1 MQNWTTECDVIVVGS
16 GGGALTGA
24 YTAAAQGLKTVI
36 LEKTARFGGTS
47 AYSGAAIWLAGTSVQ
62 ERAGIGDSLE
72 KARTYLRA
80 LLGDHE
86 LERQEAFVDTAPAVV
101 ELLEKDP
108 NIEFEWRPFPDY
120 YKRPGRMDSGRA
132 INPINLPCSDIGEL
146 RHLIRPEPGIDR
158 AGGAQP
164 EETLIG
170 GRALIGRL
178 LLALEGT
185 GHAVLHNNTPAR
197 SLIVDGERVA
207 GVHATNPHGES
218 IRIKA
223 KYGVLLAAGGI
234 EGSSEMRT
242 ANKTPGKAQW
252 SMGPQGAN
260 TGDLVN
266 AAVEIGAATDLLDEA
281 WWCPG
286 VEMPDGRGAFMVGLR
301 GGIVVDAQGERYLN
315 ESLPYD
321 QFGRAMISRD
331 KTTPAVPSYLVFD
344 SREGEGI
351 LPAIS
356 VPEATAAHHLSAGTW
371 VKADTIDALANAIGV
386 PAANLSATVARFNDF
401 AKRGTDEDFTRG
413 EDPYDL
419 FFCPPSDSG
428 DAPNPALHAI
438 SQGPFYAARIVL
450 SDLGTKGGL
459 RTDADGRVL
468 RADGSSIEGLYAAGN
483 TAASLSGRHYPGP
496 GVPLGTAMVFSYRAV
511 EHMVN

>member
-1 MQNWTTECDVIVVGS
+1 MRRDRC
-16 GGGALTGA
+16 
-24 YTAAAQGLKTVI
+24 
-36 LEKTARFGGTS
+36 RFRRRS
-47 AYSGAAIWLAGTSVQ
+47 AYRRLHRCSAGLEDRDPGENCPIRWHLRLLGAAIWLAGTSVQ
-62 ERAGIGDSLE
+62 DRAGVAESPE

-80 LLGDHE
+80 LLGDDQ

-120 YKRPGRMDSGRA
+120 YKLPGRMDSGRA
-132 INPINLPCSDIGEL
+132 INPVDLP
-146 RHLIRPEPGIDR
+146 IDR
-158 AGGAQP
+158 AGGAQQQ
-164 EETLIG
+164 ETLIG

-178 LLALEGT
+178 LLALEGS
-185 GHAVLHNNTPAR
+185 GHAILHTNTSAR
-197 SLIVDGERVA
+197 SLIVDGKRVV
-207 GVHATNPHGES
+207 GVHATNLHGETL
-218 IRIKA
+218 RIKA

-234 EGSSEMRT
+234 EGNNEMRS
-242 ANKTPGKAQW
+242 ANNTPGKTQW

-260 TGDLVN
+260 TGDLIT
-266 AAVEIGAATDLLDEA
+266 AAVEIGAGNGPARRSLVV
-281 WWCPG
+281 PG
-286 VEMPDGRGAFMVGLR
+286 GGNSRRPWSFHGWTPGRHHRRRAR
-301 GGIVVDAQGERYLN
+301 RTHLN

-321 QFGRAMISRD
+321 QFGRAMIARD
-331 KTTPAVPSYLVFD
+331 KATPTIPSYLVFD

-356 VPEATAAHHLSAGTW
+356 VPEATAAEHLAAGTW
-371 VKADTIDALANAIGV
+371 IQADTIDALATAIGV
-386 PAANLSATVARFNDF
+386 PTANLSATIARFNDF
-401 AKRGTDEDFTRG
+401 AKRGNDEDFTRG

-419 FFCPPSDSG
+419 FFCPPSVSD

-459 RTDADGRVL
+459 RTDTDGRVL
-468 RADGSSIEGLYAAGN
+468 RADGSNIEGLYAAGN

-511 EHMVN
+511 EHMTS